1 MTEFILSL
9 VNRARTRR
17 PDFLVVP
24 QNAPTLAPSL
34 APVVNAW
41 AVEDA
46 FFMGNRPQPK
56 AYSHW
61 LISTLEP
68 IRERRLPI
76 LSVDYMTRKA
86 PVEDTAGQ
94 CRDASLQPPQLDAH
108 YNIVTRLLVMLAR
121 LRLLSQLAKGDI
133 FEPFFGYDDE

>member
-1 MTEFILSL
+1 MQ
-9 VNRARTRR
+9 
-17 PDFLVVP
+17 D
-24 QNAPTLAPSL
+24 APSWLTTLNFSLDSGESKDAQLDERL
-34 APVVNAW
+34 AQEFLFFRLIAFAQGLFKRTLTFLRYNEIPVIL
-41 AVEDA
+41 AVVGA
-46 FFMGNRPQPK
+46 LT
-56 AYSHW
+56 YY
-61 LISTLEP
+61 T
-68 IRERRLPI
+68 
-76 LSVDYMTRKA
+76 TRKA